1 MHGEHLNANTNAWFW
16 TKQAIP
22 DFQSLPLMNESSN
35 FQSCTTHTQPTS
47 IKLYPLVERYEVL
60 KTWSNNPPRDR
71 KKRAGRFLHYFSGS
85 AKVWMMTTWTRTELW
100 GATPK
105 SDKRGH

>member
-71 KKRAGRFLHYFSGS
+71 KKARGPVLALFLGFSQGVDDDDLDQNRTMGS
-85 AKVWMMTTWTRTELW
+85 NSEIR
-100 GATPK
+100 
-105 SDKRGH
+105 